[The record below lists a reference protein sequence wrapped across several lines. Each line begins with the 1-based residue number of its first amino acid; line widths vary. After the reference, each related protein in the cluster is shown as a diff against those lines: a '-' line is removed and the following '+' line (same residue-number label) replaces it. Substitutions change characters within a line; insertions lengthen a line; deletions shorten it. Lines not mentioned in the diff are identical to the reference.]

1 MENNNIFEII
11 EGEDGNFLIGFDKK
25 FRNIVIPDGITVIE
39 DMSFSNYVFIE
50 SVTIPNTVTTIGCEA
65 FSGCTNLE
73 SITIPDSVTSIRDY
87 AFEGCVNLKSIIIP
101 DSVTSMGR
109 GVFSGCTN
117 LENIHLPH
125 DIEDK
130 LGEKYFVKFPQ
141 VVDHTCKKLANSDGF
156 IIINDIL
163 YGYVGDDDIIKI
175 PRGVKIISQDA
186 FSCTGI
192 RHVII
197 PDSVTSIGH
206 YAFYDCENLESVI
219 IEQNT
224 DTHIEY
230 EAFPSECSIE
240 LISTNN

>member
-11 EGEDGNFLIGFDKK
+11 EGEDGNFLIGFDKR

-39 DMSFSNYVFIE
+39 DMSFSNCVFIE

-73 SITIPDSVTSIRDY
+73 SITIPDSVTIIGDY

-117 LENIHLPH
+117 LENI
-125 DIEDK
+125 I
-130 LGEKYFVKFPQ
+130 
-141 VVDHTCKKLANSDGF
+141 CKKLANSDGF
-156 IIINDIL
+156 IIINDTL

-175 PRGVKIISQDA
+175 PRGVKIIYQDA
-186 FSCTGI
+186 FRYTGI

-197 PDSVTSIGH
+197 PDSVTSIGY
-206 YAFYDCENLESVI
+206 YAFYDCENLESI
-219 IEQNT
+219 TIEQNT

-230 EAFPSECSIE
+230 YNAFPSECSIE
-240 LISTNN
+240 IISTNN

>member
-11 EGEDGNFLIGFDKK
+11 EGEDGNFLIGFDKR

-39 DMSFSNYVFIE
+39 DMSFSNCVFIE
-50 SVTIPNTVTTIGCEA
+50 SVIIPNTVTTIGCEA

-73 SITIPDSVTSIRDY
+73 SITIPDSVTIIGDY

-101 DSVTSMGR
+101 ASVISMGR

-117 LENIHLPH
+117 LENI
-125 DIEDK
+125 I
-130 LGEKYFVKFPQ
+130 
-141 VVDHTCKKLANSDGF
+141 CKKLANSDGF
-156 IIINDIL
+156 IIINDTL

-175 PRGVKIISQDA
+175 PREVKIIYRDA
-186 FSCTGI
+186 FRYTDI

-197 PDSVTSIGH
+197 PDSVTSIGY
-206 YAFYDCENLESVI
+206 YAFYDCENLESI
-219 IEQNT
+219 TIEQNT

-230 EAFPSECSIE
+230 YNAFPSECSIE
-240 LISTNN
+240 IISTNN